1 MGDIHAL
8 VVVIEMVMTLMV
20 DLIMLSIDR
29 VNPESTSL
37 VEPRTLVELAVD
49 QVLFIKIKFKQS
61 WFTCNS
67 ILTTFE

>member
-37 VEPRTLVELAVD
+37 VEPRTPVELAVD
-49 QVLFIKIKFKQS
+49 QVL
-61 WFTCNS
+61 
-67 ILTTFE
+67 L